1 MARRGRRR
9 SGEGTYHPSR
19 RSLPRP
25 LILDLLDAVYSPTF
39 RPKRPQSHYNR
50 GYGGGFTPPCKAR
63 VAAPTAAWRHLSI
76 RHSPGPPRCRSS
88 GVLAARHPP
97 PRTPLLKAGLL
108 LRQHIVSPSI
118 LTMPGDR
125 KTEAVK
131 RPRRVTQCTQR
142 QDRKEV
148 LHALGV
154 AGRRGSAPGRRGKY
168 RRTLMSN
175 FSCKG

>member
-1 MARRGRRR
+1 MAKRGRRR
-9 SGEGTYHPSR
+9 TGEGTYHPSK

-25 LILDLLDAVYSPTF
+25 LTHNFLDAVYSSN
-39 RPKRPQSHYNR
+39 RYKRPQPIIHR
-50 GYGGGFTPPCKAR
+50 GYGGEYPPHAKRR
-63 VAAPTAAWRHLSI
+63 VATSYARLVASFNTTYRRIPSGQLIAV
-76 RHSPGPPRCRSS
+76 PRRQA
-88 GVLAARHPP
+88 LTPKI
-97 PRTPLLKAGLL
+97 PLLKAHL
-108 LRQHIVSPSI
+108 LRPHIVGPSI
-118 LTMPGDR
+118 PTMLSDR

-131 RPRRVTQCTQR
+131 RPHRVTQCTQR

-168 RRTLMSN
+168 HRTVMSN